1 MMLGCPPHCFQSGL
15 SCSGSRGSDGDPAL
29 REQGTRGHER
39 RRAQAGGHPPTSCPE
54 SEERPKSRQ
63 AGSGLTWAQK
73 FRMIWNPKSA
83 PTTYLN
89 NKHSFIPSVEDAKMR
104 NLQDIEAKLKE
115 NKNLLNERFNVKEI
129 GIFGSFVR
137 GEQKETSDL
146 DILVEFEG
154 RASLFEI
161 VRLERFLSE
170 LLGEKVDLVMKNS
183 LKPRI
188 GKHILREVV
197 YV

>member
-1 MMLGCPPHCFQSGL
+1 M
-15 SCSGSRGSDGDPAL
+15 L
-29 REQGTRGHER
+29 RE
-39 RRAQAGGHPPTSCPE
+39 
-54 SEERPKSRQ
+54 
-63 AGSGLTWAQK
+63 
-73 FRMIWNPKSA
+73 
-83 PTTYLN
+83 
-89 NKHSFIPSVEDAKMR
+89 
-104 NLQDIEAKLKE
+104 
-115 NKNLLNERFNVKEI
+115 RFKVKEI

-146 DILVEFEG
+146 DIRVDFEG
-154 RASLFEI
+154 RVGLFEI

-170 LLGEKVDLVMKNS
+170 TLGEKVDPVMKNS

>member
-1 MMLGCPPHCFQSGL
+1 MIPM
-15 SCSGSRGSDGDPAL
+15 PAL
-29 REQGTRGHER
+29 LLLI
-39 RRAQAGGHPPTSCPE
+39 RAFLIVKQPELQIPGLNRAGPAGPVGPSAQE
-54 SEERPKSRQ
+54 WQRPKAAHENAKARPGGGEWPPPQ
-63 AGSGLTWAQK
+63 A
-73 FRMIWNPKSA
+73 
-83 PTTYLN
+83 
-89 NKHSFIPSVEDAKMR
+89 AKMR
-104 NLQDIEAKLKE
+104 NLQDIKAKLRE
-115 NKNLLNERFNVKEI
+115 NKDLLNERFNVKEI
-129 GIFGSFVR
+129 GIFGSFVW

-154 RASLFEI
+154 RVILLEI

-197 YV
+197 YE

>member
-1 MMLGCPPHCFQSGL
+1 
-15 SCSGSRGSDGDPAL
+15 
-29 REQGTRGHER
+29 
-39 RRAQAGGHPPTSCPE
+39 
-54 SEERPKSRQ
+54 
-63 AGSGLTWAQK
+63 
-73 FRMIWNPKSA
+73 
-83 PTTYLN
+83 
-89 NKHSFIPSVEDAKMR
+89 MR
-104 NLQDIEAKLKE
+104 DLQDIEAKLKE
-115 NKNLLNERFNVKEI
+115 NKDLLRERFKVKEI

-146 DILVEFEG
+146 DILVDFEG
-154 RASLFEI
+154 RVGLFEI

-170 LLGEKVDLVMKNS
+170 TLGEKVDLVMKNS

>member
-1 MMLGCPPHCFQSGL
+1 
-15 SCSGSRGSDGDPAL
+15 
-29 REQGTRGHER
+29 
-39 RRAQAGGHPPTSCPE
+39 
-54 SEERPKSRQ
+54 
-63 AGSGLTWAQK
+63 
-73 FRMIWNPKSA
+73 
-83 PTTYLN
+83 
-89 NKHSFIPSVEDAKMR
+89 MR
-104 NLQDIEAKLKE
+104 KLQDIEAKLKE
-115 NKNLLNERFNVKEI
+115 NKGLLGERFNVKEI

-154 RASLFEI
+154 GVSLFEI